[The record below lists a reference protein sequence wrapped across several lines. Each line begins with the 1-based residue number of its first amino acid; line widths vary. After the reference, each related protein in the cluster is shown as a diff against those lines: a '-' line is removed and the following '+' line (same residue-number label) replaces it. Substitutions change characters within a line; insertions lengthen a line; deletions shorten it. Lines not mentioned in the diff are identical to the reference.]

1 MLVGA
6 LFLHTPFPEFVL
18 GMSQNVRMNSSAI
31 PQQRQIPYSQSMG
44 GGSRY
49 SVSHP
54 RQSSSPDSSNT
65 NSPIDHY
72 QYMMP
77 QNIASIYPGQNQPTS
92 SMAGTW
98 GALKAED
105 GAIYPYARSQEHTRY
120 S

>member
-18 GMSQNVRMNSSAI
+18 GMSQNVRMNSSGI
-31 PQQRQIPYSQSMG
+31 QQPRQVPYSQSVG

-54 RQSSSPDSSNT
+54 RQSASPDSSNT

-77 QNIASIYPGQNQPTS
+77 QNMASMYSGQTQPTS
-92 SMAGTW
+92 AMTGAW
-98 GALKAED
+98 GALKAEE
-105 GAIYPYARSQEHTRY
+105 GIYPYGRSHEHARY